1 MQTNI
6 DRAAVLA
13 LNLASETETSPLDP
27 PALEDLLDAAFHVGL
42 RDAGRTAVL
51 IAFDQDAAYDSPNFI
66 WFRERYPRF
75 VYVDRIIVSAAARGQ
90 GHARSLYE
98 EFFAVARAAG
108 HDLACCEVNIE
119 PPNPGSDAFHAAL
132 GFTEVGDA
140 TLGTS
145 GKRVRYLVRRLG
157 EDATR

>member
-6 DRAAVLA
+6 DRAGVLA
-13 LNLASETETSPLDP
+13 LNLASETETSPLDA
-27 PALEDLLDAAFHVGL
+27 PALEGLLEAAFHVGL

-51 IAFDQDAAYDSPNFI
+51 IAFDQDAAYGSPNFL
-66 WFRERYPRF
+66 WFRERYRRF

-98 EFFAVARAAG
+98 EFFAAARAAG

-132 GFTEVGDA
+132 GFVEVGDA
-140 TLGTS
+140 TLATS

-157 EDATR
+157 DEATR